1 MIVAHA
7 RSQMRGNPQDYSVCA
22 ALQSILAYA
31 QGLEKSSISCAFE
44 DGRIVLTGE
53 VDSLDAL
60 ETAIA
65 VAEVF
70 TGRTVVADLSVQPRI
85 HLPRYLAVNDTVG
98 SETIS
103 NRA

>member
-7 RSQMRGNPQDYSVCA
+7 RSIMRASPQEQSVCA

-31 QGLEKSSISCAFE
+31 QGLEKSSISCACE
-44 DGRIVLTGE
+44 GGRVILTGE

-60 ETAIA
+60 ETAIV

-70 TGRTVVADLSVQPRI
+70 SGFSVVADLAVQPRI
-85 HLPRYLAVNDTVG
+85 HLPRYIALNDTTTPQNG
-98 SETIS
+98 
-103 NRA
+103 